1 MSNNRMNS
9 SRMNSSR
16 MNSNKM
22 INRNHPLKTIRNDL
36 AFSHFVSSFH
46 SQTNNPKL
54 SQMTLHVHD
63 FITILVYIGKRQL
76 LKLSSIQFLFL
87 ASLSLSYLLRKRT
100 RILWLSIQ
108 YFHPRIIAQHMSI
121 RRNRGLYDFLHRE
134 DIDKPLKSTIPR
146 TKKQANNSSLLTA
159 NNQANPHPNRPNR
172 GILSASSTPFASLST
187 QKPIAF

>member
-1 MSNNRMNS
+1 MSSS
-9 SRMNSSR
+9 SRMSSNSKVS
-16 MNSNKM
+16 NNKM
-22 INRNHPLKTIRNDL
+22 INRSHILKTIRND
-36 AFSHFVSSFH
+36 FSFSYYVSSFH

-76 LKLSSIQFLFL
+76 FELSSIQFLFL

-108 YFHPRIIAQHMSI
+108 HFHPRVIAQNMSI
-121 RRNRGLYDFLHRE
+121 RRNRGLHDFLHRE
-134 DIDKPLKSTIPR
+134 DIDKPLKSTTPR

-159 NNQANPHPNRPNR
+159 NNQTNPHPNRPNR
-172 GILSASSTPFASLST
+172 GTLSASSTPFASSST
-187 QKPIAF
+187 PKSIAF